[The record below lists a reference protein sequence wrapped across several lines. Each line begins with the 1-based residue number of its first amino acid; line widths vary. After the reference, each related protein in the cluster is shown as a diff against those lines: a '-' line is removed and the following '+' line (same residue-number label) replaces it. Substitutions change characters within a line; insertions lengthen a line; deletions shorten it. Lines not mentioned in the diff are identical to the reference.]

1 MNILNATAYGDKL
14 HKSIVP
20 NITTVY
26 SRAKRRSGVLG
37 LLLGICFI
45 VMIVSIILFITTGE
59 RTVKKGWEN
68 HYEAFGSSF
77 GNTNLHPN
85 MAFLPGI
92 VIGAIGFIT
101 FIVFVSICGVRV
113 LKLRTL
119 KTLVSEIQAQEK
131 VSLAHLSIS
140 QGFRTPSTASIIR
153 IINRLIET
161 GNIQDYEIIDE
172 VGVARTSAHARPSD
186 FNIASTGGG
195 GIGIGARVGAAISAF
210 TNPAGTQ
217 IQPQP
222 SQPRATHCAGC
233 GSAIKKGSGRFCE
246 FCGTRLD

>member
-1 MNILNATAYGDKL
+1 MNILNATAYGDNL
-14 HKSIVP
+14 YKSIVP
-20 NITTVY
+20 NIATAHR
-26 SRAKRRSGVLG
+26 RAKRRSTVLS

-45 VMIVSIILFITTGE
+45 VMVVSIVLFIATGE
-59 RTVKKGWEN
+59 RTVKKGWED
-68 HYEAFGSSF
+68 HYDAFGSNF

-85 MAFLPGI
+85 MVFLPGI
-92 VIGAIGFIT
+92 IIGAIGFVISII
-101 FIVFVSICGVRV
+101 FISICGARV

-119 KTLVSEIQAQEK
+119 KTIVSEIQAQEK
-131 VSLAHLSIS
+131 ASLAHLSIS

-161 GNIQDYEIIDE
+161 GNIQDYEVIDE
-172 VGVARTSAHARPSD
+172 LGVARTSAHARPSD
-186 FNIASTGGG
+186 FNTASTGGG

-217 IQPQP
+217 VQPQP